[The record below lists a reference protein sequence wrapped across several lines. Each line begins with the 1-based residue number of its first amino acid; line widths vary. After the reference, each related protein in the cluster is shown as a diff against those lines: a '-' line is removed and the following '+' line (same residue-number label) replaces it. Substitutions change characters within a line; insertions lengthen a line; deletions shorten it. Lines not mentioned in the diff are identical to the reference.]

1 MKDYLKPLIRKK
13 PDEIVLDVGTNYVKD
28 NSKSAEVIAAG
39 ILNLGNQIRD
49 RLPQTKVSISNI
61 IVRKAKTL
69 FRLKLKMLMAY
80 LKIKTIGPT

>member
-69 FRLKLKMLMAY
+69 FRLKLKMLMEY